1 MSNNIII
8 VGGGAAGLIAAGT
21 AAQQGCNVT
30 IIERNDRVGRKIMIT
45 GKGRCNVTNAC
56 TNINELIDAVPVN
69 GRFLY
74 SAFSH
79 FMPTDT
85 INFFEQLGVP
95 IKLERGN
102 RVFPVSDKAVD
113 IVDALDKF
121 IKQNHVKRIKGR
133 VTKLIVDNDDVVG
146 VKTQDGKE
154 LFASS
159 VIIAT
164 GGVSYP
170 LTGST
175 GDGYELAKQAG
186 HTIID
191 LKPSL
196 VPLESSSQIC
206 KDLQGLSLK
215 NIEIKVFD
223 TEKRKEIY
231 SDFGEMLFTHFGVSG
246 PLILSASS
254 HMNEMK
260 QGKYE
265 LLIDLKPA
273 LSHEKL
279 DARIQRDFLNNSNKD
294 FANSLDAL
302 LPQKMIPVI
311 VELSGIRPTLK
322 INQIT
327 RDMRRELV
335 NLIKELKVPISDFR
349 PIKEAIVTSGGVKTS
364 EINPKTMQSKLMP
377 SLYFAG
383 EVIDVDAYTGGYNL
397 QIAFST
403 GYLAGKSVSEECL

>member
-1 MSNNIII
+1 MSNDIIV
-8 VGGGAAGLIAAGT
+8 VGGGAAGLIAAGI

-30 IIERNDRVGRKIMIT
+30 VIERNDRVGRKIMIT
-45 GKGRCNVTNAC
+45 GKGRCNVTNAV
-56 TNINELIDAVPVN
+56 TMINELIDAVPVN

-74 SAFSH
+74 SAFSQ
-79 FMPTDT
+79 FMPSDT
-85 INFFEQLGVP
+85 IEFFEQLGVP
-95 IKLERGN
+95 IKIERGN

-133 VTKLIVDNDDVVG
+133 VTELIVYNGDVIG
-146 VKTQDGKE
+146 VKTQDNKE
-154 LFASS
+154 FLAKS

-215 NIEIKVFD
+215 NIAIKVFD
-223 TEKRKEIY
+223 TEKYKEIY

-246 PLILSASS
+246 PVILSASS
-254 HMNEMK
+254 HMRDIK
-260 QGKYE
+260 FDKYE
-265 LLIDLKPA
+265 LLIDMKPA
-273 LSHEKL
+273 LSHEQL

-294 FANSLDAL
+294 FANSLVAL

-311 VELSGIRPTLK
+311 VELSGISPTIK
-322 INQIT
+322 TNQIT
-327 RDMRRELV
+327 RDMRHGLV
-335 NLIKELKVPISDFR
+335 ALIKELKVPISGFR
-349 PIKEAIVTSGGVKTS
+349 PIKEAVITSGGVKTS
-364 EINPKTMQSKLMP
+364 EINPKTMQSKLMN

-403 GYLAGKSVSEECL
+403 GYLAGKSVAEEY